1 MYDSPF
7 LEFIFWPFAPAHP
20 PINFSLASVIPS
32 TQVVKLGKNIPVV
45 DGAFVA
51 SSATIVGKVHIAKGA
66 SIWYGA
72 VLRGEMI
79 F

>member
-1 MYDSPF
+1 
-7 LEFIFWPFAPAHP
+7 
-20 PINFSLASVIPS
+20 
-32 TQVVKLGKNIPVV
+32 VKLGKNIPVV

-51 SSATIVGKVHIAKGA
+51 SSATIVGKVNVAKGA